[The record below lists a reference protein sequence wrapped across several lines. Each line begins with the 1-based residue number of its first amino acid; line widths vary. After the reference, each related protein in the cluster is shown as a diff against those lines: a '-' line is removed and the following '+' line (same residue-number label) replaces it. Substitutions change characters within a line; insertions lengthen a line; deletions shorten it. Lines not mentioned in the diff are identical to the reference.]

1 MKRRRGVPEWTSD
14 PIPFCCQFSANIPL
28 SVVILYSCC
37 LFLQAC
43 SGFGPPLPL
52 ATKHNVSFDE
62 FLVWLYSEWFKIYI
76 IEIFFRFLKNIRL
89 SFIWFKS
96 YTVLFISPS
105 KKFVKIWIFPP
116 IFLKWHAAEK
126 NQATFKKSLC

>member
-52 ATKHNVSFDE
+52 ATEHYVSFDG
-62 FLVWLYSEWFKIYI
+62 FLVWLYSDLFKLFIV
-76 IEIFFRFLKNIRL
+76 EIFWVLEKYKTI
-89 SFIWFKS
+89 FIWSKDS
-96 YTVLFISPS
+96 TGLFILLSE
-105 KKFVKIWIFPP
+105 KFVKV
-116 IFLKWHAAEK
+116 
-126 NQATFKKSLC
+126 